1 MATQK
6 DYILIAAALRR
17 GAEHAAE
24 LSAQQGTPVEIAI
37 SDYTI
42 LQVCDALETQHTG
55 SYKFRRSVFLSAAGF
70 SDPVGAAQSKLSIS
84 EAFHASREEN

>member
-6 DYILIAAALRR
+6 DYIIVAGALRR

-24 LSAQQGTPVEIAI
+24 VSAQQGTPAEIAI
-37 SDYTI
+37 SDYII
-42 LQVCDALETQHTG
+42 LQVCDALEAQHKG